1 MRENEHGCPT
11 FDAVSLAEFER
22 RKLRDNR
29 VVLLS
34 GDIDSGGAHVFI
46 EDIEMLALDES
57 REDVIIIITTP
68 GGNVFNGLAIVRAIR
83 RLQKLGIKV
92 IGEVYG
98 QAMSMGFFVLQCC
111 DERRMGS
118 FCTLMCHGITT
129 GFVGDQRAIEQE
141 QKLIEGW
148 NVELSQLIA
157 NRCTADGE
165 YKESGYWYEI
175 LRDNTPMFYSS
186 TECLK
191 MGLIDLVHY
200 DNLC

>member
-11 FDAVSLAEFER
+11 FDAASLVEVER

-29 VVLLS
+29 TIILS
-34 GDIDSGGAHVFI
+34 GDIDSGIAHTFI
-46 EDIEMLALDES
+46 DDTEVLALDES
-57 REDVIIIITTP
+57 REPVTIIITTP
-68 GGNVFNGLAIVRAIR
+68 GGNVFSGLAMVRAIR
-83 RLQKLGIKV
+83 RLQRLGITV

-111 DERRMGS
+111 DERHMGS
-118 FCTLMCHGITT
+118 FCTLMCHGITA
-129 GFVGDQRAIEQE
+129 GFAGDVKSIEAE

-157 NRCTADGE
+157 KRCTAEGE

-175 LRDNTPMFYSS
+175 LRDNTPQFYSS
-186 TECLK
+186 HECQE
-191 MGLIDLVHY
+191 MGLIDTVHY
-200 DNLC
+200 DNLR